1 MTLFDYAVLLVVG
14 ASVLVSVMRGFVR
27 EVLSLLAWVIAFV
40 AAALASGTVAGWL
53 TGTIAN
59 ESLRVLGAF
68 VAVFLFTLVAMSLMA
83 MAASGLLR
91 KAGLGLEDRV
101 LGGVFGLA
109 RGLLIVMVFVLLAGL
124 TSLPRQPAWNDAML
138 SPPLVALAGA
148 VKPWLPQIVSRNLS
162 YD

>member
-1 MTLFDYAVLLVVG
+1 MTPFDYAVLVIVG
-14 ASVLVSVMRGFVR
+14 ASVLVSVMRGLVR
-27 EVLSLLAWVIAFV
+27 EVLSLLGWVIAFV
-40 AAALASGTVAGWL
+40 AAALASGTVSSWM
-53 TGTIAN
+53 TGAIAN

-68 VAVFLFTLVAMSLMA
+68 VAVFLFTLVAMSLTA

-101 LGGVFGLA
+101 LGGMFGLA
-109 RGLLIVMVFVLLAGL
+109 RGVLIVMVFVLLAGL

-148 VKPWLPQIVSRNLS
+148 VKPWLPQVVSRNLS
-162 YD
+162 YE